1 VKHTPRISM
10 LCGLA
15 FAGKTTLAKAL
26 AQRLNL
32 PRVSIDEIN
41 TMRGVGLN
49 NAWITPEDWQ
59 ITYEESY
66 RQLTHHLSA
75 GRSVIFDT
83 GNFTR
88 GERDH
93 VRAIAARHGANALI
107 IHVTTPAQLVRARW
121 QRNRLTRERNDIRD
135 DYFAQGLAM
144 FEPPAADEQ
153 ALRYSNEQEVGTWLE
168 EHRTFFLA

>member
-1 VKHTPRISM
+1 MPRVYI

-26 AQRLNL
+26 AERLNL

-41 TMRGVGLN
+41 TMRGVGLD

-66 RQLTHHLSA
+66 RQLAHHLSA
-75 GRSVIFDT
+75 GRSVISDA

-88 GERDH
+88 AERDH
-93 VRAIAARHGANALI
+93 VRAIAARHGADALL
-107 IHVTTPAQLVRARW
+107 IHVTTPAQLVRERW

-144 FEPPAADEQ
+144 FEPPTEGEQ
-153 ALRYSNEQEVGTWLE
+153 TLRYSNEQEVDAWLE
-168 EHRTFFLA
+168 EHRAFFCL

>member
-1 VKHTPRISM
+1 MSRIYL

-26 AQRLNL
+26 AERLNL

-41 TMRGVGLN
+41 GARGVGLD

-66 RQLTHHLSA
+66 RQLAHHLNA
-75 GRSVIFDT
+75 GRSAISDA

-88 GERDH
+88 AERDQ
-93 VRAIAARHGANALI
+93 VRAVAAQHHADTLVL
-107 IHVTTPAQLVRARW
+107 HVTTPAHLVRTRW
-121 QRNRLTRERNDIRD
+121 QLNRLTRERNDIRD
-135 DYFAQGLAM
+135 DYFAQGLAL
-144 FEPPAADEQ
+144 FEPPAQDEQ
-153 ALRYSNEQEVGTWLE
+153 TLRYSNEQQIDAWLE
-168 EHRTFFLA
+168 ENRAFFSL